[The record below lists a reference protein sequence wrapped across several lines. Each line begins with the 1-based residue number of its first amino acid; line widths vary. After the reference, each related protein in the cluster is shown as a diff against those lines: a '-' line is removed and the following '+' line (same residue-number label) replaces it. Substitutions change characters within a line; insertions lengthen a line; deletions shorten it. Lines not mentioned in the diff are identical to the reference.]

1 MIRGAT
7 EEEAA
12 RARREALEAVPIKEQ
27 YEGLKK
33 MKGLSRK
40 EAMKELAR
48 IRGVSKSEIYDEL
61 NK

>member
-1 MIRGAT
+1 
-7 EEEAA
+7 
-12 RARREALEAVPIKEQ
+12 
-27 YEGLKK
+27 

-40 EAMKELAR
+40 KAMKELAR